1 MKRSFII
8 ITILVLN
15 FIAVQKVQAQ
25 SNPVTT
31 EDPSFFNFKSEHMWD
46 AKVDIA
52 ETIVLGESKCGT
64 RRVVPIL
71 GGTFEGP
78 EIKGEVIPGGE
89 DWQNVRADGDTELYA
104 RYLLKTDDG
113 VIIQVINRVLIHPP
127 SGEGESLPYVRSVID
142 LEAPNDSKYD
152 YLNHA
157 IFLGTL
163 NVPTLKEGEKPY
175 VVIGVYKVL

>member
-1 MKRSFII
+1 
-8 ITILVLN
+8 
-15 FIAVQKVQAQ
+15 
-25 SNPVTT
+25 
-31 EDPSFFNFKSEHMWD
+31 
-46 AKVDIA
+46 
-52 ETIVLGESKCGT
+52 
-64 RRVVPIL
+64 
-71 GGTFEGP
+71 
-78 EIKGEVIPGGE
+78 
-89 DWQNVRADGDTELYA
+89 LYA

-163 NVPTLKEGEKPY
+163 NVPTLKEGENPY
-175 VVIGVYKVL
+175 VVIGVYRVL